1 MAVIT
6 RLGAI
11 VLISM
16 ILLLLS
22 PSSVISPGGLP
33 PLPEPVIPVDGTYRK
48 AEDVYRAL
56 DKLYEA
62 YETITPLESGLSQV
76 KRLPIPAFRI
86 GNGPCALLIVGGIH
100 GDEWPVI
107 GTVLYVA
114 EQYARGMI
122 SGAAYETGATPPA
135 PGAAAGNTADTP
147 GALARDASLSRDIAT
162 VLQGRSVVV
171 VPMLNPDGLGTSRYN
186 GRGVDLN
193 RNFDAGWAKAIGK
206 KGNAPE
212 SEAESKFLADLT
224 RRVKPD
230 VVMAFHCFLDCVF
243 WTYDQE
249 GECLKRDEEVARSVI
264 EAYGDLLHGGLQA
277 SSPTESAHGGY
288 KDWFIKEFRRPGF
301 TIETPGRDRFGSLEN
316 MVKSDFWPRFQE
328 ASVRAGLNAVRTFL
342 GYAQGEGQ

>member
-6 RLGAI
+6 RLGAVI
-11 VLISM
+11 LVSI

-33 PLPEPVIPVDGTYRK
+33 PLPEPVIPVDGTYRRP
-48 AEDVYRAL
+48 EDVYCAL
-56 DKLYEA
+56 DKLYET

-86 GNGPCALLIVGGIH
+86 GDGPCALLIMSGIH
-100 GDEWPVI
+100 GDEWPVV
-107 GTVLYVA
+107 GTVLYMA
-114 EQYARGMI
+114 EQYARGMTYGVPHETGVTLQGAGTGSGKAVSV
-122 SGAAYETGATPPA
+122 SGASPEA
-135 PGAAAGNTADTP
+135 
-147 GALARDASLSRDIAT
+147 ASLWRDIAV

-171 VPMLNPDGLGTSRYN
+171 VPVLNPDGLGISRYN

-206 KGNAPE
+206 KGSAPE

-224 RRVKPD
+224 RREKPD
-230 VVMAFHCFLDCVF
+230 VVIAFHCFLDCVF

-249 GECLKRDEEVARSVI
+249 GETLKRDEEVARSVM
-264 EAYGDLLHGGLQA
+264 EAYGDLLHGGLQT
-277 SSPTESAHGGY
+277 SSPAESAHGGY
-288 KDWFIKEFRRPGF
+288 KDWFIKEFRRPGL

-328 ASVRAGLNAVRTFL
+328 ASVKAGLNAVKTFL
-342 GYAQGEGQ
+342 RYAQGGGQ